1 MDDSELLRRPGGEPD
16 SPTLDQPRLSE
27 NIRTSIDFRHH
38 PVEQKR
44 YGPLA
49 ALLDGLAL
57 AVALFKEAEIVLD
70 VFIIRILAPGGGKCR
85 VRALVVATQ
94 HV

>member
-1 MDDSELLRRPGGEPD
+1 MDDSELLSRPADKPD
-16 SPTLDQPRLSE
+16 SPTLGQPRLSE

-57 AVALFKEAEIVLD
+57 AVALFQEADVVLN
-70 VFIIRILAPGGGKCR
+70 VLVVWVLAQGGGKCR